1 MRHALPLSGFSVPS
15 AEVENALTARRA
27 EPVNSTGAE

>member
-15 AEVENALTARRA
+15 AEAENARRA
-27 EPVNSTGAE
+27 EPVNSTGAG